1 MFYSKNE
8 ILSELESTLNQL
20 IRNIQ
25 TLNNV
30 DISDISPY
38 EMGAMNKTQESLLV
52 KCLHISE
59 QLKTKKTSV
68 SPTKESNIQE
78 KLHLFGQLNTD
89 FLNKISNQKADT
101 GPMTRKKPRIGKNR
115 KRLKI
120 G

>member
-20 IRNIQ
+20 IHNIQ

-30 DISDISPY
+30 DIDDISSF
-38 EMGAMNKTQESLLV
+38 EMVAMNKTQESLLV

-59 QLKTKKTSV
+59 QLKTRKKGES
-68 SPTKESNIQE
+68 SFKEQTIHD
-78 KLHLFGQLNTD
+78 KLHHFGKLNAD
-89 FLNKISNQKADT
+89 FLKKISSQKTDT